1 MQKTYLMI
9 YLRMVIIYNTFNIF
23 KQEMSY
29 EYIHMYT
36 DLPKLR
42 KRVVISTS
50 LQLFRKIVIK
60 ICLLKRMLKV
70 RTLTWLKLKYDYALR
85 YDYVDY
91 VVLIRLRTSRDQVSK
106 ALLDTG

>member
-1 MQKTYLMI
+1 
-9 YLRMVIIYNTFNIF
+9 
-23 KQEMSY
+23 
-29 EYIHMYT
+29 
-36 DLPKLR
+36 
-42 KRVVISTS
+42 
-50 LQLFRKIVIK
+50 
-60 ICLLKRMLKV
+60 MLKV

>member
-1 MQKTYLMI
+1 MI
-9 YLRMVIIYNTFNIF
+9 YLGMIILYNTFNISE
-23 KQEMSY
+23 QETSY
-29 EYIHMYT
+29 EYIHVYT
-36 DLPKLR
+36 DLLKLR
-42 KRVVISTS
+42 KRVVNSTS
-50 LQLFRKIVIK
+50 LQLFREIVIK

-70 RTLTWLKLKYDYALR
+70 CILTWLRLKYDYALR